1 MNGTTSYSTFGGD
14 FKTTKAP
21 VITVADHSIGGAIA
35 GVTCSFG
42 RRMYSKNLT
51 VVKLGRSRTIS
62 GFLSGLALGVA
73 AGTAQAA
80 IDYGTT
86 MLQTSNDSE

>member
-1 MNGTTSYSTFGGD
+1 MNGTTSYSTIGGD
-14 FKTTKAP
+14 FKTTKSP

-51 VVKLGRSRTIS
+51 VVKLGRSRMIS

-86 MLQTSNDSE
+86 ILQTFNDSE

>member
-1 MNGTTSYSTFGGD
+1 MNGTTYGTIGGD
-14 FKTTKAP
+14 FKTTKSHF
-21 VITVADHSIGGAIA
+21 ITVADYSIGGAIA

-42 RRMYSKNLT
+42 RRMYSKNFT

-73 AGTAQAA
+73 AGSAQAA
-80 IDYGTT
+80 IDYGTSV
-86 MLQTSNDSE
+86 LRTSNDSE